1 MRYWLVRVLLNLGV
15 LVGAAAIGVAGMMTT
30 GSPLSFGFSVLIY
43 FFVAWGLANHV
54 TRGRAQV
61 DIVAYLR
68 PLFLTYWL
76 LATLGLLYMFV
87 ELAAAAIN
95 PQVPDFA
102 AGFSATM
109 SFWPLVQTVVGGL
122 VVSAILMIPPLVAI
136 VDRPPP
142 GQPLDAP
149 DPTDRQ
155 ITEKPAQP
163 ALAAPVAVEQVRQ
176 VPPPQ
181 TQASLPTDLDR
192 EETLEELLGLE
203 PSRHG

>member
-15 LVGAAAIGVAGMMTT
+15 LVGAAAIGVAGMITT
-30 GSPLSFGFSVLIY
+30 GSPLSFGFSILIY

-95 PQVPDFA
+95 PQAPDFA

-149 DPTDRQ
+149 TGSQ
-155 ITEKPAQP
+155 VMENAAQP
-163 ALAAPVAVEQVRQ
+163 AVAAPGADEEIS
-176 VPPPQ
+176 Q
-181 TQASLPTDLDR
+181 TQPAEPPADFTPDPLHR
-192 EETLEELLGLE
+192 ETLEELLGLE

>member
-1 MRYWLVRVLLNLGV
+1 MRHWLVRVLLNLGV
-15 LVGAAAIGVAGMMTT
+15 LAGAAAIGVAGMMTT

-76 LATLGLLYMFV
+76 LGSLGLLSMFV
-87 ELAAAAIN
+87 GQAAVAIN
-95 PQVPDFA
+95 PEAPDFS

-109 SFWPLVQTVVGGL
+109 SFWPLLQIVVGGL
-122 VVSAILMIPPLVAI
+122 VVSAVLMIPPLVAI

-142 GQPLDAP
+142 GRPLDAA
-149 DPTDRQ
+149 DPPGSPV
-155 ITEKPAQP
+155 TENMVQP
-163 ALAAPVAVEQVRQ
+163 AAAAPVAAGDTGQTPPAE
-176 VPPPQ
+176 VPANLAPAP
-181 TQASLPTDLDR
+181 R
-192 EETLEELLGLE
+192 EGETLEELFGLE
-203 PSRHG
+203 QSRRG